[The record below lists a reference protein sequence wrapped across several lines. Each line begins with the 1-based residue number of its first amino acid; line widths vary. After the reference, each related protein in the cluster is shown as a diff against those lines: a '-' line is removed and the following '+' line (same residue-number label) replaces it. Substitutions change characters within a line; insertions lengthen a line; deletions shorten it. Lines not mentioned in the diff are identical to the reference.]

1 MRAGRKGSR
10 ALAGLTAALTALAL
24 LGTGCGDDDDS
35 TTDTGDGTTTTSTDT
50 ARPPAHDCPDVAF
63 VNTTITRIR
72 ATVDCSEATELAK
85 DVLGRDDCVEE
96 TPAGA
101 NDCTSGD
108 YFCTSTPEPSAEIL
122 FHVRCKAG
130 FYRVKFQQL
139 APS

>member
-1 MRAGRKGSR
+1 MRTRGKGPR
-10 ALAGLTAALTALAL
+10 AFAGLAAALTALVL
-24 LGTGCGDDDDS
+24 LGAGCGDDDS
-35 TTDTGDGTTTTSTDT
+35 TTDTGDGTTTTSTGT
-50 ARPPAHDCPDVAF
+50 TRPPAHDCPDVAF
-63 VNTTITRIR
+63 VNTTITKIR

-108 YFCTSTPEPSAEIL
+108 YFCTSTPDPSAEIL
-122 FHVRCKAG
+122 FDVRCKAG
-130 FYRVKFQQL
+130 FYRVRFQQI